1 MKVVG
6 QQWRKS
12 TYSAQATN
20 CVELNDTND
29 MIRDS
34 KNHAVLP
41 LDRDAVA
48 GLLRA
53 VRTGTL

>member
-1 MKVVG
+1 MKAVG
-6 QQWRKS
+6 QRWRKS

-34 KNHAVLP
+34 KNHTVLP
-41 LDRDAVA
+41 LNRDAITS
-48 GLLRA
+48 LI
-53 VRTGTL
+53 RTIKAGTL

>member
-1 MKVVG
+1 MKAVG
-6 QQWRKS
+6 QRWRKS
-12 TYSAQATN
+12 TYSSQATN

-34 KNHAVLP
+34 KNHAVLQ

-48 GLLRA
+48 GLVRA
-53 VRTGTL
+53 VRIGRL